1 MPSSFRP
8 CPTCDIPSPFPDRPH
23 LPCSPRMVCS
33 STCYRA
39 ETDTGKEPWGLYRV
53 HHFTKVGVAGTLRG
67 VTPTAQGFL
76 TPVLPALFQVEMFG
90 VTGPGLEQS
99 SQLLEEFLS
108 LQMEILTELG
118 LHFRYRGDDSAP
130 SFPACPLF
138 PVLRLHIGCLSSC

>member
-1 MPSSFRP
+1 
-8 CPTCDIPSPFPDRPH
+8 
-23 LPCSPRMVCS
+23 MVCS

-53 HHFTKVGVAGTLRG
+53 HHFTKVGIAGTLWGG
-67 VTPTAQGFL
+67 VTPTTQGLL
-76 TPVLPALFQVEMFG
+76 TPVPPALRQVEMFG

-118 LHFRYRGDDSAP
+118 LHFRCGAGR
-130 SFPACPLF
+130 
-138 PVLRLHIGCLSSC
+138 LRWRVRVGEEVGAG